1 MRYTIVYEK
10 AGLFRQ
16 EFDNLAPAL
25 TAFDRLSLLV
35 GEIKLIDDKGRIL
48 IEIVNNKEE

>member
-16 EFDNLAPAL
+16 EFNSLAHAL
-25 TAFDRLSLLV
+25 TAFNRLSLLV
-35 GEIKLIDDKGRIL
+35 GEIKLIDDKGRTL
-48 IEIVNNKEE
+48 IEIVNHKEE